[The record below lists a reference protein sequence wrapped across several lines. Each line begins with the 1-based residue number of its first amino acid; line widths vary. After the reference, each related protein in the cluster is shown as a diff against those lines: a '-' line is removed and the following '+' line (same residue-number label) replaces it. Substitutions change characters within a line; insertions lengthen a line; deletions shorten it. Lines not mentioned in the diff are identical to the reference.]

1 MIELRVPR
9 EDVNDDT
16 ATVARWLVPAGAP
29 VVAGQVVCE
38 LETTKTIF
46 EVCAPAG
53 GHLHPVAPEKAELA
67 VGALLARITDSADPP
82 AVQESPVET
91 ATDPGAFRAT
101 RQAEEFA
108 RAHGI
113 DLAPLAHRGI
123 LTLKEVQA
131 AAGLLKPHWRTP
143 PGVRRVLVLGAGVA
157 AMQVLD
163 ILLHDREV
171 LPVGCLD
178 DHASLHG
185 VQLFGVPVLGGLD
198 RLDELWRDRVFDA
211 AIVGIGTNVPVR
223 AAMYGRLQD
232 SGIPLVNAIDPSA
245 RINRQALLG
254 QGLVLCAFVHVGVAA
269 TLGDNCF
276 LAAHSS
282 VDHHC
287 SLGRHVVMGPG
298 CLLSGTVTVGDG
310 TLFGSGVIV
319 QPGLKVGAR
328 CRVASGSVIL
338 RDIPSEHAVKMRPPT
353 EIVMVKSGG

>member
-53 GHLHPVAPEKAELA
+53 GHLHPAAPEKAELA
-67 VGALLARITDSADPP
+67 VGALLARITDSPEPP
-82 AVQESPVET
+82 ADAESLVE
-91 ATDPGAFRAT
+91 APREAGAVRAT

-108 RAHGI
+108 RTHGI
-113 DLAPLAHRGI
+113 DLGALAHRGI

-131 AAGLLKPHWRTP
+131 AAGLRKPHWQTP
-143 PGVRRVLVLGAGVA
+143 SGVRRVLVLGAGVA

-178 DHASLHG
+178 DDASLHG
-185 VQLFGVPVLGGLD
+185 VQLFGVPVLGALD
-198 RLDELWRDRVFDA
+198 RLEELWREGAFDA
-211 AIVGIGTNVPVR
+211 AIVGIGTNLPVR
-223 AAMYGRLQD
+223 VAMFRRLQD

-245 RINRQALLG
+245 RINRQAVLG

-269 TLGDNCF
+269 ILGDNCF
-276 LAAHSS
+276 LAAHSNL
-282 VDHHC
+282 DHHC

-298 CLLSGTVTVGDG
+298 CLLSGSVGVGDE
-310 TLFGSGVIV
+310 TLFGSGVVV

-338 RDIPSEHAVKMRPPT
+338 RDIPSDHAVKMRPPT
-353 EIVMVKSGG
+353 EIVRLKSGG

>member
-1 MIELRVPR
+1 LS
-9 EDVNDDT
+9 
-16 ATVARWLVPAGAP
+16 
-29 VVAGQVVCE
+29 
-38 LETTKTIF
+38 
-46 EVCAPAG
+46 
-53 GHLHPVAPEKAELA
+53 
-67 VGALLARITDSADPP
+67 VGAVLARITDSPEPP
-82 AVQESPVET
+82 ALPET
-91 ATDPGAFRAT
+91 PIEASKQAGEVRAT
-101 RQAEEFA
+101 RQAQEFA

-113 DLAPLAHRGI
+113 DLAALAHRGI

-131 AAGLLKPHWRTP
+131 AAGLRKPHWQTP

-178 DHASLHG
+178 DDTSLHK
-185 VQLFGVPVLGGLD
+185 VSLFGVPVLGGLD
-198 RLDELWRDRVFDA
+198 CLEELWRDGVFDA

-223 AAMYGRLQD
+223 AAMYRRLRD
-232 SGIPLVNAIDPSA
+232 LGIPLVNAIDPSA

-276 LAAHSS
+276 LAAHSNI
-282 VDHHC
+282 DHHC
-287 SLGRHVVMGPG
+287 TLGRHVVMGPG
-298 CLLSGTVTVGDG
+298 CLLSGTVTVGDE

-319 QPGLKVGAR
+319 QPGLEVGAR

-338 RDIPSEHAVKMRPPT
+338 RDIPAEHAVKMRPPT
-353 EIVMVKSGG
+353 EVVMVKTGG